1 MHGPGTPNISLD
13 PRTILRQEAEA
24 LIKKG
29 SAKPTLG
36 WVPGINALSMLYDL
50 ARAPETAGDALK
62 FLHELQVHQVE
73 LDLQHEQMEQ
83 DRSEL
88 AEELTH
94 FVALYDFAPVAYF
107 TVDSSDRVIQGNR
120 AGASLL
126 GVACGELS
134 GKRFDSFFTPASGL
148 ALLALLKRLRSGSI
162 RETCAVKIDSGEGI
176 SRDLQVVASV
186 SPSNGYLLLVL
197 MDTSDHQE
205 IDPRT

>member
-1 MHGPGTPNISLD
+1 MNGPPIQNVKLD
-13 PRTILRQEAEA
+13 HQVNLRQRAEA
-24 LIKKG
+24 LLKEG
-29 SAKPTLG
+29 SAKPSLG
-36 WVPGINALSMLYDL
+36 WVPGVNALSTLYDL

-83 DRSEL
+83 NRSEL

-94 FVALYDFAPVAYF
+94 YVALYDFAPVAYF
-107 TVDSSDRVIQGNR
+107 TVDSGDKIIEGNR
-120 AGASLL
+120 AGANLL

-134 GKRFDSFFTPASGL
+134 GKRLDSFFTPASGL
-148 ALLALLKRLRSGSI
+148 LLLELLKRLRSGSS
-162 RETCAVKIDSGEGI
+162 RETGAVKIDNGEGA

-197 MDTSDHQE
+197 MDTSDHRE
-205 IDPRT
+205 PDPRT

>member
-1 MHGPGTPNISLD
+1 MKLEHQT
-13 PRTILRQEAEA
+13 TLRQEAEA
-24 LIKKG
+24 LIQEG
-29 SAKPTLG
+29 SAKPMLG

-83 DRSEL
+83 NRSEL
-88 AEELTH
+88 AEELKH
-94 FVALYDFAPVAYF
+94 YAALYDFAPVAYF
-107 TVDSSDRVIQGNR
+107 AIDSSDKIIECNR

-134 GKRFDSFFTPASGL
+134 GKRLDSFFTPASGL
-148 ALLALLKRLRSGSI
+148 LLLALLKRLRSGSSS
-162 RETCAVKIDSGEGI
+162 ETCAVKIDNGEGI

-197 MDTSDHQE
+197 MDTSDHRE
-205 IDPRT
+205 PDPRT

>member
-1 MHGPGTPNISLD
+1 MYGPPIQNVKLEHPTN
-13 PRTILRQEAEA
+13 LRQRAEA
-24 LIKKG
+24 LIKEG
-29 SAKPTLG
+29 SAKPMLG
-36 WVPGINALSMLYDL
+36 WSPGINALSMLYDL

-83 DRSEL
+83 NRSEL

-94 FVALYDFAPVAYF
+94 YAELYDFAPVAYF
-107 TVDSSDRVIQGNR
+107 TVDSGDKIIEGNR

-126 GVACGELS
+126 GAASGELS
-134 GKRFDSFFTPASGL
+134 GRRLDSFFTPASGV

-162 RETCAVKIDSGEGI
+162 RDTCAVKIDSGEGV

-197 MDTSDHQE
+197 MDTIDHQE
-205 IDPRT
+205 LDSRI